1 MTTADRITNDLSR
14 PEQRDGTSGEELVH
28 GLSLGARQAE
38 GPLAVFPLFANRNGG
53 AGEAEGAATA
63 PLSYVTLRQ
72 ALGAG
77 DAVITEVSE
86 GGSVPELQ
94 IVNKGDAQIIV
105 LDGEELHGAK
115 QNRVLS
121 VSILI
126 DAHTTQIVPVS
137 CTEQG
142 RWSYASRQFAESE
155 VLAERRVRYSM
166 RDSSHAAMRSGAP
179 VHADQGA
186 VWGQVEE
193 LHARNF
199 TYSPTRAMRDA
210 YDARKH
216 DLDRLLA
223 AFPLVDGQNGVL
235 VLHGSRVVGCDFV
248 SRAPQYAQLHDK
260 LLRSY
265 AFEALVR
272 GGEPG
277 ERTQA
282 EAFFERITALQGER
296 FKSPGLGWDVRFQGN
311 GVLGSAL
318 EYRGHVAHAA
328 FFDVGGA
335 SGSTE
340 DPEPEQRSGW
350 RIADARERARRRQW
364 R

>member
-1 MTTADRITNDLSR
+1 MTTADHSTNGPSR
-14 PEQRDGTSGEELVH
+14 PERRDCPSGEELVRE
-28 GLSLGARQAE
+28 LSLGARQAE
-38 GPLAVFPLFANRNGG
+38 GPLAVFPLFAQRNGG
-53 AGEAEGAATA
+53 ADAAAGAPTR
-63 PLSYVTLRQ
+63 PPGYVTLRQ
-72 ALGAG
+72 ALRAG
-77 DAVITEVSE
+77 DAVVTEVSE

-94 IVNKGDAQIIV
+94 VVNKGGARILV

-121 VSILI
+121 VSMLI

-142 RWSYASRQFAESE
+142 RWSYASREFAESE
-155 VLAERRVRYSM
+155 ILAERQVRYSM
-166 RDSSHAAMRSGAP
+166 RGSSHAAMRSGAP

-186 VWGQVEE
+186 VWDKVQA
-193 LHARNF
+193 LHGRQG
-199 TYSPTRAMRDA
+199 THSPTSAMRDA
-210 YDARKH
+210 YEARKL

-223 AFPLVDGQNGVL
+223 AFPLMDGQNGVL
-235 VLHGSRVVGCDFV
+235 VLHGSRVVGFDFV
-248 SRAPQYAQLHDK
+248 SRAPQYAELHDK

-277 ERTQA
+277 ERPHA
-282 EAFFERITALQGER
+282 AAFLERIGALRGER
-296 FKSPGLGWDVRFQGN
+296 FKSPGLGWDVRFQGD

-318 EYRGHVAHAA
+318 EHRGHVVHAA

-335 SGSTE
+335 SGYPE
-340 DPEPEQRSGW
+340 DPEQQAGW
-350 RIADARERARRRQW
+350 RIADARERARRRRQ